1 MTKIL
6 ITSAAPFEFADGA
19 CLISFTH
26 KDVIDDNRERG
37 LSVWSPRLLDL
48 EKAGYIKIIER
59 PDLSN
64 VTPEPVAEVSAAEAA
79 KPESIKARPGRKPK
93 AVK

>member
-6 ITSAAPFEFADGA
+6 ITSAAPFEFADSA

-48 EKAGYIKIIER
+48 EKSGYIKIVER

-64 VTPEPVAEVSAAEAA
+64 VTPEPVAEVPVTEAS
-79 KPESIKARPGRKPK
+79 KPETTKARPGRKPK
-93 AVK
+93 AVQ

>member
-48 EKAGYIKIIER
+48 QKAGHIKIIDG

-64 VTPEPVAEVSAAEAA
+64 V
-79 KPESIKARPGRKPK
+79 
-93 AVK
+93 